1 MMKKTEIKKILDS
14 ALTTQDQVRPALE
27 SLIRVYGSR
36 RAADYLNI
44 PQSSV
49 STFMSGASWSLSKM
63 IVALSVLYEH
73 MGEAT
78 E

>member
-1 MMKKTEIKKILDS
+1 MKKYEIKKILDS

-27 SLIRVYGSR
+27 AVIRVYKTKV
-36 RAADYLNI
+36 AADYLNL

-49 STFMSGASWSLSKM
+49 SAFMSGGSWSLSKM

>member
-1 MMKKTEIKKILDS
+1 MMKKSEIKKILDS

-36 RAADYLNI
+36 RAAEYLKL

-49 STFMSGASWSLSKM
+49 SQFMSGGPWSLSKM
-63 IVALSVLYEH
+63 IVALSVLFEH
-73 MGEAT
+73 MEEVT

>member
-1 MMKKTEIKKILDS
+1 MKKTDIKKVLDT

-36 RAADYLNI
+36 RAADYLGLHQ
-44 PQSSV
+44 PAV
-49 STFMSGASWSLSKM
+49 SAFLTGASWSLSKM
-63 IVALSVLYEH
+63 IVALSVLYTH
-73 MGEAT
+73 MEEAT

>member
-1 MMKKTEIKKILDS
+1 MKKSEIKKILDS

-27 SLIRVYGSR
+27 SVIRVYGSR
-36 RAADYLNI
+36 RAADYLKI

-63 IVALSVLYEH
+63 IVALSVLYTH
-73 MGEAT
+73 MGEV